1 MSPKLLLLLP
11 RRLSTQTILRCM
23 STASSPPP
31 ITTRIL
37 EAPHRGH
44 IKILSLN
51 RPQARNAISRQLLQQ
66 LSHEIEILHSEPAD
80 GPTRALII
88 ASSVDSAFCAGADL
102 KERATFTQQDTSEF
116 LASLRRTFSR
126 IEELPIPT
134 LTALHAPAFGGGLE
148 LALTTNLRLFAST
161 ATVAL
166 PETRLGI
173 LPGAGGTH
181 RLPSIIGL
189 PRARDLILTGRR
201 VAAPEAYFIGICDRL
216 VEIKQGEEK
225 GAMERVLEE
234 SISLAMEI
242 CEGGPIA
249 IRQALKAVNGWK
261 RGQEAENEAYENVV
275 NTDDKREA
283 LLAFKEKRK
292 PVFTGR

>member
-1 MSPKLLLLLP
+1 MPPNLLLRSL
-11 RRLSTQTILRCM
+11 RTQSILRRM
-23 STASSPPP
+23 STAPSPP

-37 EAPHRGH
+37 EAPHTGH

-51 RPQARNAISRQLLQQ
+51 RPQARNAISRQLLQD
-66 LSHEIEILHSEPAD
+66 LHHEIEILHSEPAD
-80 GPTRALII
+80 GPTRALIL

-102 KERATFTQQDTSEF
+102 KERSTFTQQDTSDF
-116 LASLRRTFSR
+116 LALLRRTFSR

-134 LTALHAPAFGGGLE
+134 LAALHAPAFGGGLE
-148 LALTTNLRLFAST
+148 LALTTHLRVFAST

-173 LPGAGGTH
+173 IPGAGGTH
-181 RLPSIIGL
+181 RLPRLIGL
-189 PRARDLILTGRR
+189 ARARDLILTGRR
-201 VAAPEAYFIGICDRL
+201 LAAPEAYFIGLCDRL
-216 VEIKQGEEK
+216 VEIQGGEEGK
-225 GAMERVLEE
+225 AKERVLEE

-249 IRQALKAVNGWK
+249 IRQALRAVNGWK
-261 RGQEAENEAYENVV
+261 RGQEAESEAYEMVV
-275 NTDDKREA
+275 DTNDKRAA

>member
-1 MSPKLLLLLP
+1 
-11 RRLSTQTILRCM
+11 M
-23 STASSPPP
+23 STAPSPPP

-37 EAPHRGH
+37 EAPHTGH
-44 IKILSLN
+44 VKILSLN
-51 RPQARNAISRQLLQQ
+51 RPQARNAISRQLLQD
-66 LSHEIEILHSEPAD
+66 LHHEIEVLHSEPSD
-80 GPTRALII
+80 GPTRALIV

-102 KERATFTQQDTSEF
+102 KERSTFTQQDTSDF
-116 LASLRRTFSR
+116 LALLRRTFSR

-148 LALTTNLRLFAST
+148 LALTTHMRVFAST

-201 VAAPEAYFIGICDRL
+201 VAAPEAYFIGLCDRL
-216 VEIKQGEEK
+216 VEIKEGEEGK
-225 GAMERVLEE
+225 ARERVLEE

-242 CEGGPIA
+242 CDGGPIA
-249 IRQALKAVNGWK
+249 IRQALKAVNGWQ
-261 RGQEAENEAYENVV
+261 RGQEAENEAYDMVV
-275 NTDDKREA
+275 ETDDKRAA

>member
-1 MSPKLLLLLP
+1 MAPKLRL
-11 RRLSTQTILRCM
+11 RRLDLILRRCM
-23 STASSPPP
+23 STAPSPPP

-37 EAPHRGH
+37 EAPHTGH
-44 IKILSLN
+44 VKILSLN
-51 RPQARNAISRQLLQQ
+51 RPQARNAISRQLLQD
-66 LSHEIEILHSEPAD
+66 LHHEIEILHSEPSD

-102 KERATFTQQDTSEF
+102 KERSTFTQQDTYDF
-116 LASLRRTFSR
+116 LALLRKTFSR
-126 IEELPIPT
+126 IVELPIPT

-148 LALTTNLRLFAST
+148 LALTTHIRVFAST

-181 RLPSIIGL
+181 RLPGIIGL

-201 VAAPEAYFIGICDRL
+201 VAAPEAYFIGLCDRL
-216 VEIKQGEEK
+216 VEIKEGEEGK
-225 GAMERVLEE
+225 ARERVLEE
-234 SISLAMEI
+234 SVGLAMEI
-242 CEGGPIA
+242 CAGGPIA
-249 IRQALKAVNGWK
+249 IRQALRAVNGWK
-261 RGQEAENEAYENVV
+261 RGQEAENEAYEMVV
-275 NTDDKREA
+275 DTNDKREA

-292 PVFTGR
+292 PEFTGK